1 MLLRI
6 AKGWEIAERLAT
18 PEDMFVSRRGVLMA
32 MGMAAVGSAAG
43 KAGASVAETNSSVE
57 RNPAYVLDRPITKE
71 LVATRYNNFREFA
84 DQKEMVWKQVD
95 QFQTKPW
102 TLQISGLVANAKTFD
117 LDQLIRRM
125 PLEERLY
132 RHRCIE
138 GWSMAVPW
146 TGFPFR
152 ALLELAQP
160 LAAARYVLM
169 TSFFRPDEA
178 PGQRV
183 SGPHTWPMRAA
194 ITVAEASNELAF
206 LVTGMYGHDL
216 PKPNGAP
223 LRLAVPWKYGFK
235 STKSIVSIE
244 FTAEPPQNLW
254 SEPGSAH
261 HDFFSNVN
269 PLDRGPRWSQARER
283 VIGTWETRP
292 TLPYNGYGKF
302 VAHLYG
308 GGSTR

>member
-1 MLLRI
+1 MLLQIPR
-6 AKGWEIAERLAT
+6 GWEIPERFAT
-18 PEDMFVSRRGVLMA
+18 PEDAFLSRRRFLL
-32 MGMAAVGSAAG
+32 AVGMVAAGAAAG
-43 KAGASVAETNSSVE
+43 KARASVAEAPDPAK
-57 RNPAYVLDRPITKE
+57 RNPAYVLDRPITTE
-71 LVATRYNNFREFA
+71 MVATRYNNFREFA
-84 DQKEMVWKQVD
+84 DQKEAVWERVA

-102 TLQISGLVANAKTFD
+102 TLRVGGLVANAQTFD

-146 TGFPFR
+146 TGFPFQ
-152 ALLELAQP
+152 ALLDLAQP

-183 SGPHTWPMRAA
+183 NGRYQWPMRAA

-216 PKPNGAP
+216 PKPSGAP

-235 STKSIVSIE
+235 SIKSIVSIE
-244 FTAEPPQNLW
+244 FTAEQPGNLW
-254 SEPGSAH
+254 SEAGSAH
-261 HDFFSNVN
+261 HDFFANVN
-269 PLDRGPRWSQARER
+269 PLDSGPRWSQARER

-292 TLPYNGYGKF
+292 TLPYNGYGDY

-308 GGSTR
+308 KA